1 MNPTMSRMFRSLFYF
16 IFFWGG
22 GGGGGDGQEY
32 YGGLKGTWDFWTK
45 AELKGDREGGIWAHK
60 GERKGTLLPHT
71 LIPFRFQCL
80 PCRLKQNRPLEKVHQ
95 GSQASANQ
103 HLLPADTLSWS
114 QPHIAR
120 VQPPPPQ
127 TTDTSLEQTHFLVS
141 LDGLNF

>member
-22 GGGGGDGQEY
+22 GDGQEY
-32 YGGLKGTWDFWTK
+32 YGGLKVTWDFWTK